1 MRARAESNVGWLIF
15 ILRAMRR
22 REHFR
27 LPGGSEGPAGGLTD
41 DSLQTRVRERL
52 EDGRL
57 FLAGGAS
64 LVRRGTTRPCD
75 VCGQAIPKHEIKH
88 EVEQAPEQRPPFRL
102 CSRAR
107 RLLPAVARGVAEAQA
122 AGAVGSRD
130 RPPILVD

>member
-75 VCGQAIPKHEIKH
+75 VCGQAIPKHEIEH
-88 EVEQAPEQRPPFRL
+88 EVEQAPSKGRPSAFALAHADCFRLWREESRKLRPPGPWD
-102 CSRAR
+102 RATDPR
-107 RLLPAVARGVAEAQA
+107 F
-122 AGAVGSRD
+122 S
-130 RPPILVD
+130 